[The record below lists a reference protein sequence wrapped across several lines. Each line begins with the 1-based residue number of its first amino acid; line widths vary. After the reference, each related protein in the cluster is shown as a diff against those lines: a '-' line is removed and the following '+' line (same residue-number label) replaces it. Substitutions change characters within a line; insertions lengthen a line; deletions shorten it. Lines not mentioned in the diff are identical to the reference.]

1 MVLVGSFL
9 NINDKKKLL
18 KRIEEAIEKYKLKN
32 NLVENT
38 AKRN

>member
-18 KRIEEAIEKYKLKN
+18 EKIQDALDKYKLKN
-32 NLVENT
+32 NLES
-38 AKRN
+38 